1 MKRKI
6 IFIVFVIMAS
16 MMQAADKYWNVEVK
30 LHRPKNDTSKVFIYS
45 MLQSSSDTIK
55 AVSIKGDKYTFH
67 LPKENQFIITS
78 SDKYETQVL
87 HIIPVGNYNDKFVDI
102 YLKDGGKKTIFDKQK
117 EFEYIKDKK
126 KEAISSIGGNNS
138 NEVNVVVVKKQ

>member
-16 MMQAADKYWNVEVK
+16 IMQAADKYWNVEVK

-55 AVSIKGDKYTFH
+55 AISIKGDKYTFH

>member
-6 IFIVFVIMAS
+6 LFIVFVIMAS
-16 MMQAADKYWNVEVK
+16 IMQAADKYWNVEVK

-78 SDKYETQVL
+78 SDKYETQVI
-87 HIIPVGNYNDKFVDI
+87 HIIPMGDYEDKFMDI

-126 KEAISSIGGNNS
+126 KEAISSIGNQSGGIR
-138 NEVNVVVVKKQ
+138 VVVNKQ

>member
-6 IFIVFVIMAS
+6 LFIVFVIMAS
-16 MMQAADKYWNVEVK
+16 IMQAADKYWNVEVK

-78 SDKYETQVL
+78 SDKYETQVI
-87 HIIPVGNYNDKFVDI
+87 HIIPMGDYQDKFMDI

-126 KEAISSIGGNNS
+126 KEAINSIGSQSGGIR
-138 NEVNVVVVKKQ
+138 VVVNKQ

>member
-1 MKRKI
+1 
-6 IFIVFVIMAS
+6 
-16 MMQAADKYWNVEVK
+16 
-30 LHRPKNDTSKVFIYS
+30 

-78 SDKYETQVL
+78 SDKYETQVI
-87 HIIPVGNYNDKFVDI
+87 HIIPMGDYQDKFMDI

>member
-16 MMQAADKYWNVEVK
+16 IMQAADKYWNVEVK

-78 SDKYETQVL
+78 SDKYETQVI
-87 HIIPVGNYNDKFVDI
+87 HIIPMGDYQDKFMDI

-138 NEVNVVVVKKQ
+138 NEVNVVVVNKQ

>member
-16 MMQAADKYWNVEVK
+16 IMQAADRYWNVEVK

-78 SDKYETQVL
+78 SDKYETQVI
-87 HIIPVGNYNDKFVDI
+87 HIIPMGDYQDKFMDI

-126 KEAISSIGGNNS
+126 KEAISSIGIQSEGIR
-138 NEVNVVVVKKQ
+138 VVVNKQ

>member
-16 MMQAADKYWNVEVK
+16 IMQAADRYWNVEVK

-78 SDKYETQVL
+78 SDKYETQVI
-87 HIIPVGNYNDKFVDI
+87 HIIPMGDYQDKFMDI

-126 KEAISSIGGNNS
+126 KEKLSSIGSQSGGIR
-138 NEVNVVVVKKQ
+138 VVVNKQ

>member
-1 MKRKI
+1 
-6 IFIVFVIMAS
+6 
-16 MMQAADKYWNVEVK
+16 
-30 LHRPKNDTSKVFIYS
+30 

-78 SDKYETQVL
+78 SDKYETQVI
-87 HIIPVGNYNDKFVDI
+87 HIIPMGDYQDKFMDI

-126 KEAISSIGGNNS
+126 KEAINSIGSQSGGIR
-138 NEVNVVVVKKQ
+138 VVVNKQ

>member
-16 MMQAADKYWNVEVK
+16 IMQAADKYWNVEVK

>member
-16 MMQAADKYWNVEVK
+16 IMQAADKYWNVEVK

-78 SDKYETQVL
+78 SDNYETQVI
-87 HIIPVGNYNDKFVDI
+87 HIIPMGDYQDKFMDI

-126 KEAISSIGGNNS
+126 KDKLSSIGSQSEGIR
-138 NEVNVVVVKKQ
+138 VVVNKQ

>member
-16 MMQAADKYWNVEVK
+16 IMQAADKYWNVEVK

-87 HIIPVGNYNDKFVDI
+87 HIIPVRNYNDKFVDI

-126 KEAISSIGGNNS
+126 KEAISSIGSQSEGIR
-138 NEVNVVVVKKQ
+138 VVVNKQ

>member
-16 MMQAADKYWNVEVK
+16 IMQAADKYWNVEVK

-78 SDKYETQVL
+78 SDNYETQVI
-87 HIIPVGNYNDKFVDI
+87 HIIPMGDYQDKFMDI

>member
-6 IFIVFVIMAS
+6 LFIVFVIMAS
-16 MMQAADKYWNVEVK
+16 IMQAADRYWNVEVK

-138 NEVNVVVVKKQ
+138 NLRE

>member
-6 IFIVFVIMAS
+6 LFIVFVIMAS
-16 MMQAADKYWNVEVK
+16 IMQAADKYWNVEVK

-126 KEAISSIGGNNS
+126 KEAISSIGSQSGGIR
-138 NEVNVVVVKKQ
+138 VVVKKQ

>member
-1 MKRKI
+1 
-6 IFIVFVIMAS
+6 
-16 MMQAADKYWNVEVK
+16 
-30 LHRPKNDTSKVFIYS
+30 

-78 SDKYETQVL
+78 SDNYETQVI
-87 HIIPVGNYNDKFVDI
+87 HIIPMGDYEDKFMDI

-126 KEAISSIGGNNS
+126 KEAINSIGSQSEGIR
-138 NEVNVVVVKKQ
+138 VVVNKQ

>member
-6 IFIVFVIMAS
+6 LFIVFVIMAS
-16 MMQAADKYWNVEVK
+16 IMQAADKYWNVEVK

-78 SDKYETQVL
+78 SDNYETQVI
-87 HIIPVGNYNDKFVDI
+87 HIIPMGDYEDKFMDI

-126 KEAISSIGGNNS
+126 KEAISSIGSQSGGIR
-138 NEVNVVVVKKQ
+138 VVVNKQ

>member
-16 MMQAADKYWNVEVK
+16 IMQAADKYWNVEVK

-78 SDKYETQVL
+78 SDKYETQVI
-87 HIIPVGNYNDKFVDI
+87 HIIPMGDYQDKFMDI

-126 KEAISSIGGNNS
+126 KEKLSSIGSQSEGIR
-138 NEVNVVVVKKQ
+138 VVVNKQ

>member
-16 MMQAADKYWNVEVK
+16 IMQAADRYWNVEVK

-78 SDKYETQVL
+78 SDKYETQVI
-87 HIIPVGNYNDKFVDI
+87 HIIPMGDYQDKFMDI

>member
-6 IFIVFVIMAS
+6 LFIVFVIMAS
-16 MMQAADKYWNVEVK
+16 IMQAADRYWNVEVK

-78 SDKYETQVL
+78 SDKYETQVI
-87 HIIPVGNYNDKFVDI
+87 HIIPMGDYQDKFMDI

-117 EFEYIKDKK
+117 ELAYIQKKK
-126 KEAISSIGGNNS
+126 KEAINSIGS
-138 NEVNVVVVKKQ
+138 QNEGIRVVVNKQ

>member
-6 IFIVFVIMAS
+6 LFIVFVIMAS
-16 MMQAADKYWNVEVK
+16 IMQAADRYWNVEVK

-126 KEAISSIGGNNS
+126 KEAISSIGSQSEGIR
-138 NEVNVVVVKKQ
+138 VVVNKQ

>member
-16 MMQAADKYWNVEVK
+16 IMQAADKYWNVEVK

-126 KEAISSIGGNNS
+126 KEAISSIVGNNS

>member
-16 MMQAADKYWNVEVK
+16 IMQAADKYWNVEVK
-30 LHRPKNDTSKVFIYS
+30 LHRPKIDTSKVFIFS

>member
-6 IFIVFVIMAS
+6 LFIVFVIMAS
-16 MMQAADKYWNVEVK
+16 IMQAADKYWNVEVK

-126 KEAISSIGGNNS
+126 KEAINSIGSQSEGIR
-138 NEVNVVVVKKQ
+138 VVVNKQ

>member
-6 IFIVFVIMAS
+6 LFIVFVIMAS
-16 MMQAADKYWNVEVK
+16 IMQAADKYWNVEVK

-78 SDKYETQVL
+78 SDKYETQVI
-87 HIIPVGNYNDKFVDI
+87 HIIPMADYQDKFMDI

>member
-6 IFIVFVIMAS
+6 LFIVFVIMAS
-16 MMQAADKYWNVEVK
+16 IMQAADKYWNVEVQ

-78 SDKYETQVL
+78 SDKYETQVI
-87 HIIPVGNYNDKFVDI
+87 HIIPMGDYQDKFMDI

>member
-6 IFIVFVIMAS
+6 LFIVFVIMAS
-16 MMQAADKYWNVEVK
+16 IMQAADKYWNVEVK

-78 SDKYETQVL
+78 SDKYETQVI
-87 HIIPVGNYNDKFVDI
+87 HIIPMGDYEDKFMDI

-126 KEAISSIGGNNS
+126 KEAISSIGSQSGGIR
-138 NEVNVVVVKKQ
+138 VVVNKQ

>member
-16 MMQAADKYWNVEVK
+16 IMQAADKYWNVEVK

-78 SDKYETQVL
+78 SDKYETQVI
-87 HIIPVGNYNDKFVDI
+87 HIIPMGDYQDKFMDI
-102 YLKDGGKKTIFDKQK
+102 YLKDGRKKTIFNKQK

-126 KEAISSIGGNNS
+126 KEKLSSIGSQSEGIR
-138 NEVNVVVVKKQ
+138 VVVNKQ

>member
-1 MKRKI
+1 MNKRI
-6 IFIVFVIMAS
+6 IFSIILAAFTC
-16 MMQAADKYWNVEVK
+16 MMQAADRYWNVEVK

-78 SDKYETQVL
+78 SDKYETQVI
-87 HIIPVGNYNDKFVDI
+87 HIIPMGDYQDKFMDI

-126 KEAISSIGGNNS
+126 KEAISSIGS
-138 NEVNVVVVKKQ
+138 QSEEIRVVVNKQ

>member
-6 IFIVFVIMAS
+6 LFIVFVIMAS
-16 MMQAADKYWNVEVK
+16 IMQAADKYWNVEVK

-78 SDKYETQVL
+78 SDKYETQVI
-87 HIIPVGNYNDKFVDI
+87 HIIPMGDYEDKFMDI

>member
-16 MMQAADKYWNVEVK
+16 IMQAADKYWNVEVK

-117 EFEYIKDKK
+117 ELAYIQQKK
-126 KEAISSIGGNNS
+126 KEAINSIGSQSEGIR
-138 NEVNVVVVKKQ
+138 VVVNKQ

>member
-6 IFIVFVIMAS
+6 LFIVFVIMAS
-16 MMQAADKYWNVEVK
+16 IMQAADKYWNVEVK

-78 SDKYETQVL
+78 SDKYETQVI
-87 HIIPVGNYNDKFVDI
+87 HIIPMGDYEDKFMDI

-117 EFEYIKDKK
+117 ELAYIQKKK
-126 KEAISSIGGNNS
+126 KEAINSIGSQSEGIR
-138 NEVNVVVVKKQ
+138 VVVNKQ

>member
-6 IFIVFVIMAS
+6 LFIVFVIMAS
-16 MMQAADKYWNVEVK
+16 IMQAADRYWNVEVK

-78 SDKYETQVL
+78 SDKYETQVI
-87 HIIPVGNYNDKFVDI
+87 HIIPMGDYQDKFMDI

-126 KEAISSIGGNNS
+126 KEAISSIGSQSGGIR
-138 NEVNVVVVKKQ
+138 VVVNKQ

>member
-16 MMQAADKYWNVEVK
+16 IMQAADKYWNVEVK

-78 SDKYETQVL
+78 SDKYETQVI
-87 HIIPVGNYNDKFVDI
+87 HIIPMGDYQDKFMDI

>member
-6 IFIVFVIMAS
+6 LFIVFVIMAS
-16 MMQAADKYWNVEVK
+16 IMQAADKYWNVEVK

-126 KEAISSIGGNNS
+126 KEAISSIGSQSEGIR
-138 NEVNVVVVKKQ
+138 VVVNKQ

>member
-6 IFIVFVIMAS
+6 LFIVFVIMAS
-16 MMQAADKYWNVEVK
+16 IMQAADKYWNVEVK

-78 SDKYETQVL
+78 SDKYETQVI
-87 HIIPVGNYNDKFVDI
+87 HIIPMGDYQDKFMDI

-117 EFEYIKDKK
+117 ELAYIQKKK
-126 KEAISSIGGNNS
+126 KEAINSIGSQSEGIR
-138 NEVNVVVVKKQ
+138 VVVNKQ

>member
-6 IFIVFVIMAS
+6 LFIVFVIMAS
-16 MMQAADKYWNVEVK
+16 IMQAADKYWNVEVK

-102 YLKDGGKKTIFDKQK
+102 YLKDDGKKTIFDKQK

>member
-16 MMQAADKYWNVEVK
+16 IMQAADKYWNVEVK

-78 SDKYETQVL
+78 SDNYETQVI
-87 HIIPVGNYNDKFVDI
+87 HIIPMGDYEDKFMDI

-126 KEAISSIGGNNS
+126 KEAINSIGSQSEGIR
-138 NEVNVVVVKKQ
+138 VVVNKQ